1 MTFHRKLTAA
11 DVSARSTNLVAVQTF
26 LSKHGTA
33 LANAADMLGGAD
45 ASGRVFFLIA
55 AVRGAERLSRSQCW
69 QLVDLYKLLTLE
81 HVGDPDR
88 IETALF
94 SQIDL
99 ESSVVHE
106 ICLLTEALEA
116 LLCQI
121 SEADYAGS
129 LLFRDHMAS
138 NADAA

>member
-1 MTFHRKLTAA
+1 MTFHTKLIAA
-11 DVSARSTNLVAVQTF
+11 DVFARSTNLVAVQTF
-26 LSKHGTA
+26 LSKQGTA

-45 ASGRVFFLIA
+45 ESGRVFILIA
-55 AVRGAERLSRSQCW
+55 AVRDAERLTRSQCW
-69 QLVDLYKLLTLE
+69 QSVDRYKLLTLE

-121 SEADYAGS
+121 SDADHAEPP
-129 LLFRDHMAS
+129 FRDHMKS
-138 NADAA
+138 DADAA

>member
-1 MTFHRKLTAA
+1 MTFHTKLIA
-11 DVSARSTNLVAVQTF
+11 DDVFARSTNLVAVQTF

-45 ASGRVFFLIA
+45 ASGQVFIMIS
-55 AVRGAERLSRSQCW
+55 AVREAERLTRAQRW
-69 QLVDLYKLLTLE
+69 QLFDLYKLLTLE
-81 HVGDPDR
+81 HVGDPGR

-116 LLCQI
+116 LFCQI
-121 SEADYAGS
+121 SDADHAEPP
-129 LLFRDHMAS
+129 LFRDHMES
-138 NADAA
+138 DADAA

>member
-1 MTFHRKLTAA
+1 MTFHTKFIVD
-11 DVSARSTNLVAVQTF
+11 DVLVRSTSLVAVQTF

-45 ASGRVFFLIA
+45 ASGRVFLLIA
-55 AVRGAERLSRSQCW
+55 TVREAERLTRAQRW
-69 QLVDLYKLLTLE
+69 QLFDLYKMLTLE

-94 SQIDL
+94 NQIDL

-121 SEADYAGS
+121 SEADHEEAP
-129 LLFRDHMAS
+129 LFRDHMAS
-138 NADAA
+138 DTDAA